1 MSTDIGDTNIGD
13 VAEIIGK
20 DFETIRDD
28 KSKRSKALLPLKTK
42 KMKSKNRR
50 QEKGSVFQIMEK
62 AQALGFSFEERQ
74 KLFLLYGGHL

>member
-1 MSTDIGDTNIGD
+1 MSTDIGD
-13 VAEIIGK
+13 VAEIICK

-28 KSKRSKALLPLKTK
+28 KRKRSKGLMSLITEKVKP
-42 KMKSKNRR
+42 KNSR
-50 QEKGSVFQIMEK
+50 QDEGAVSLFMEK